1 MEPHPLELLIRS
13 MDQTEKR
20 YFSVFAKR
28 HALGGKNIYLTLFEA
43 IVKEESLE
51 VAAIVPKEQL
61 ASHKHYLF
69 QMILKAMRGYH
80 SGNGAER
87 VLKEILA
94 DIDFLESKRMFLS
107 CLKLIRK
114 GQKLGELHD
123 RFPELLLLLDIERRL
138 VKLIQPD
145 KLLEEM
151 DRIELERKVI
161 IDRMRIHYEYI
172 ELYDRLFST
181 LRKQMR
187 SNREAAIQHIQQL
200 LDGPLLSDPNVAQ
213 SFHAKS
219 YYLLCNA
226 FCQQLLE
233 NFSGSKMLH
242 GENINL
248 WVQNPHWIKSQP
260 YQHQRA
266 LSNYLGACQMDDDFS
281 DYPRI
286 LAMMMDF
293 EGTTV
298 EERAEHFTNYHF
310 YSFNYHM
317 NVWQFEEA
325 VAFAPEID
333 LGLQKYGAIIPDSR
347 RLVFIYN
354 LMVMFFF
361 LNKPKESLKWL
372 LKLTNGEKSE
382 VRQDAQRAARLF
394 LLVLHYQ
401 LGNLDLYDHLFPSVQ
416 RYLSQKGINEFEQ
429 KLLEFLKVLYRTDGS
444 SWPRPAAEALVTS
457 LEALS
462 KANSDA
468 HFPGIREVII
478 WLKAKSTGMSMIEV
492 GKMGG

>member
-1 MEPHPLELLIRS
+1 MLIRS
-13 MDQTEKR
+13 LDQTEKR
-20 YFSVFAKR
+20 YFTVYAKR
-28 HALGGKNIYLTLFEA
+28 HAIGGKNIYLTLFEA
-43 IVKEESLE
+43 IAKGEAVDGDK
-51 VAAIVPKEQL
+51 IVPKEQL

-69 QMILKAMRGYH
+69 QMILKAMRGYN
-80 SGNGAER
+80 SGKDVENEMR
-87 VLKEILA
+87 EILS
-94 DIDFLESKRMFLS
+94 DIHFLESKRMFPP

-114 GQKLGELHD
+114 GQRLGELHD
-123 RFPELLLLLDIERRL
+123 RFTELLSLLDIERRL
-138 VKLIQPD
+138 VKLMQPD
-145 KLLEEM
+145 KLLQEM
-151 DRIELERKVI
+151 DRLEHVRKDI
-161 IDRMRIHYEYI
+161 IDRMTVHYAYI
-172 ELYDRLFST
+172 ELYDRLFAT
-181 LRKQMR
+181 LRKQLR
-187 SNREAAIQHIQQL
+187 NDRQTTVQYIQEL
-200 LDGPLLSDPNVAQ
+200 LAGPLLSNPNLPS
-213 SFHAKS
+213 SFHSKS
-219 YYLLCNA
+219 YYLLGNA
-226 FCQQLLE
+226 FCYQLLE
-233 NFSGSKMLH
+233 QYSQSKKFH
-242 GENINL
+242 VENIEL
-248 WVQNPHWIKSQP
+248 WDQNPHRIKSQP

-281 DYPRI
+281 AYPRI
-286 LAMMMDF
+286 LAMMKDF

-478 WLKAKSTGMSMIEV
+478 WLKAK
-492 GKMGG
+492 